1 MRLKSSSVSHDFFC
15 SLYLR
20 SHFRQVE
27 MWGLE
32 QGQESNWCRV
42 GGGRALYST
51 QPSHSHTRGPGA
63 GPTPGFRG
71 PAFTSGRPGP
81 RLRLSIRKMQQRALW
96 PMLEAG
102 NMLWGDWQYT
112 HIAMSALRNVCT
124 GGWLGGHIANHLTPS
139 HGQPGRSEE
148 ATGVFMESM
157 DKKI

>member
-63 GPTPGFRG
+63 GPVPGFRG

-102 NMLWGDWQYT
+102 NMLCGNWQYT
-112 HIAMSALRNVCT
+112 HTLQCQPCEMCAQEADWGATSPITSLPAKSNRQILR
-124 GGWLGGHIANHLTPS
+124 GHRCIYGIN
-139 HGQPGRSEE
+139 G
-148 ATGVFMESM
+148 
-157 DKKI
+157 